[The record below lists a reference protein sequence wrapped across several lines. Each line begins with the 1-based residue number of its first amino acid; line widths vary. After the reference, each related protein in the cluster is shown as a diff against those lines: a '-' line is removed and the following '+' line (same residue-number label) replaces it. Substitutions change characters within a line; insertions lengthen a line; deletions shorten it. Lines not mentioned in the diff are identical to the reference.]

1 MAGLRHFQPVF
12 CPFDGALGLD
22 VENVSDLEQH
32 AVQFAGLFADFNH
45 LQGQVRQQ
53 RLRAKGT
60 RQGAAALDRLGGL
73 GDLRLQGAGTGVFAG
88 EMGYVYGGCGIVGE
102 SDADAEYE
110 EIDLKLR
117 TILSAFGA

>member
-1 MAGLRHFQPVF
+1 MREPAVSWTAPATASFPVALR
-12 CPFDGALGLD
+12 
-22 VENVSDLEQH
+22 
-32 AVQFAGLFADFNH
+32 
-45 LQGQVRQQ
+45 
-53 RLRAKGT
+53 
-60 RQGAAALDRLGGL
+60 
-73 GDLRLQGAGTGVFAG
+73 TGVFDG

>member
-1 MAGLRHFQPVF
+1 MREPA
-12 CPFDGALGLD
+12 
-22 VENVSDLEQH
+22 VSWTAPATASFPWPCD
-32 AVQFAGLFADFNH
+32 
-45 LQGQVRQQ
+45 
-53 RLRAKGT
+53 
-60 RQGAAALDRLGGL
+60 
-73 GDLRLQGAGTGVFAG
+73 G

>member
-1 MAGLRHFQPVF
+1 MILPLSLKIPQ
-12 CPFDGALGLD
+12 
-22 VENVSDLEQH
+22 
-32 AVQFAGLFADFNH
+32 
-45 LQGQVRQQ
+45 
-53 RLRAKGT
+53 
-60 RQGAAALDRLGGL
+60 DRLPTSGRQRASRARAPPDECQHNQQGL
-73 GDLRLQGAGTGVFAG
+73 KTPLRFSVALRTGVFDG